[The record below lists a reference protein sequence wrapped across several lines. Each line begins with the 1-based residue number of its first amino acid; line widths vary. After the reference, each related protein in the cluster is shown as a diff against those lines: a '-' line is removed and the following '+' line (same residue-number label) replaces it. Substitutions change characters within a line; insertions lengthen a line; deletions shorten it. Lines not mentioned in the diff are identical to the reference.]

1 MRSSEVRKPLDKFG
15 KARKDWSGL
24 FHLLRPTIHLA
35 SRLRSSNLPWEVD
48 DESADAKQSSDR
60 VVLEVERAGYRDVC
74 LCNLDSAAR
83 SEEHTSELQSRG
95 HLVCRLLLEKK
106 D

>member
-74 LCNLDSAAR
+74 LCNLDSAAHVRCLR
-83 SEEHTSELQSRG
+83 SEERRVGKEESVASW
-95 HLVCRLLLEKK
+95 
-106 D
+106 